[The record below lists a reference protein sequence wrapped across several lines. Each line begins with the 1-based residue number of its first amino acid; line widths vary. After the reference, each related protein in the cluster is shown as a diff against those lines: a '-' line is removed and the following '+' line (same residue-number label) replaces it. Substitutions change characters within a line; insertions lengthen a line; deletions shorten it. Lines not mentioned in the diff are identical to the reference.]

1 MKTIFKKEINLFF
14 SSLVGYVAIIVFLV
28 TTGLF
33 VWVFPETNVL
43 DYGFSNIDQ
52 LFVVAPWVFMFLIP
66 AVTMRSF
73 SEEISSG
80 TIELLATRPLSD
92 LSIILGKY
100 FAAVV
105 LVLFSVLPTLL
116 YFHSIYQLGDP
127 VGNIDTGA
135 TWGSYIGLVLLA
147 GCFAAIG
154 VFASSLSK
162 NQIIAF
168 VLALFLCFFMY
179 IAFDFLAGLD
189 MFYATID
196 NLIEELGINA
206 HYNSISRGVL
216 DTRDVIYFFSVIA
229 LFILFTKFSLESR
242 KW

>member
-229 LFILFTKFSLESR
+229 LFILFTKFL
-242 KW
+242 KI